1 MKKIIGSVIICTALL
16 TIATIT
22 FGKTGIINTDTARLR
37 KEASATSTIIDLL
50 SIKDKV
56 EIIEESGDWYKVKAG
71 NQTGYVNKSLIEVEG
86 ETKKE
91 ENKTEESTEKKE
103 EEKTTTEEEKT
114 QETKEETVTQPES
127 SVRIVEAFKGKLSSE
142 VTIKILPSINS
153 SNIGKIDKDIEFTIT
168 EVINDWCHVETATL
182 SGWARIVVVEKS
194 IATEENTAA
203 NENAESK
210 EEEKQETATKKGY
223 VNVESVNVRAEK
235 STSSEKIDSLTKN
248 TEVLILAEEDGW
260 YKVKVNNKTGYISK
274 RYISNKKVEE
284 VTSRASDT
292 ARQIAETEPTPAPA
306 ITGNK
311 GTDVVAFAKQYLGSR
326 YVYGGASPSTGFDCS
341 GFTSYVYSNFGVS
354 LSRSSS
360 GQASNGTSIS
370 KSQLEPGD
378 LLIFNNRSNTSVGHV
393 GIYIGNN
400 QFIHAANPGTGVVT
414 DSLSSSY
421 YAQRYVDAKRVLD

>member
-1 MKKIIGSVIICTALL
+1 MSGKNKRRNKKN
-16 TIATIT
+16 
-22 FGKTGIINTDTARLR
+22 KTSGNEN
-37 KEASATSTIIDLL
+37 KEEKEKVEEQ
-50 SIKDKV
+50 KDKT
-56 EIIEESGDWYKVKAG
+56 E
-71 NQTGYVNKSLIEVEG
+71 N
-86 ETKKE
+86 KE
-91 ENKTEESTEKKE
+91 EKTEEAKE
-103 EEKTTTEEEKT
+103 
-114 QETKEETVTQPES
+114 ETKEETAKLPEN
-127 SVRIVEAFKGKLSSE
+127 SVKIAEAYKGKLATE

-153 SNIGKIDKDIEFTIT
+153 TNIGKIDKDIEFTVLEI
-168 EVINDWCHVETATL
+168 INDWCHVETATL
-182 SGWARIVVVEKS
+182 SGWVRVSIVEKS
-194 IATEENTAA
+194 VATEETAEETAEETENT
-203 NENAESK
+203 ETQ
-210 EEEKQETATKKGY
+210 EEEKEETATKKGY

-260 YKVKVNNKTGYISK
+260 YKVKVNNITGYISK

-292 ARQIAETEPTPAPA
+292 ARQIAETEPAPVPST
-306 ITGNK
+306 TGNT
-311 GTDVVAFAKQYLGSR
+311 GSDVVAFAKQYLGYK

-370 KSQLEPGD
+370 ESQLEPGD
-378 LLIFNNRSNTSVGHV
+378 LLIFNNRGNTSVGHV
-393 GIYIGNN
+393 GIYMGNN

-421 YAQRYVDAKRVLD
+421 YSQRFVDAKRVLD